1 MALEFIKISSSG
13 AYYATLSD
21 EPDESRALLL
31 QLLLADASYPYSDEL
46 IMELTGQDKESAS
59 QLFKALMERGFVEL
73 STKPI
78 VLINQSI
85 ERTLPE
91 LLPRLSSDEK
101 VILADDQGFCLGN
114 VGYDEAYAE
123 QLAALS
129 ADVISMHQRHKN
141 VLNQELGLMGESWAM
156 VDPLGQSQL
165 GFWVFQFASK
175 RFVLLLEGIPK
186 FNDPA
191 FIYLVGA
198 LARRY
203 YQE

>member
-21 EPDESRALLL
+21 EPDDARALLL
-31 QLLLADASYPYSDEL
+31 QLLHADASYPYSDQL
-46 IMELTGQDKESAS
+46 IMDLTGESQAVS
-59 QLFKALMERGFVEL
+59 ERLFQSLLDRGLVEL
-73 STKPI
+73 VPKPI
-78 VLINQSI
+78 VLVNQSL
-85 ERTLPE
+85 ERTLPD
-91 LLPRLSSDEK
+91 LLPRLSSQGK

-114 VGYDEAYAE
+114 VGYEEEHAE

-129 ADVISMHQRHKN
+129 ADIMSLHLRHKHL
-141 VLNQELGLMGESWAM
+141 LNQELNLMGESWAL

-165 GFWVFQFASK
+165 GVWVFQFSKK

-186 FNDPA
+186 LNDSA
-191 FIYLVGA
+191 FVYLIGA

-203 YQE
+203 LED